1 MRRKCSTGAVREIKD
16 YDVIVIGSG
25 IGGLAA
31 AAVLAKLKNRRVLV
45 LERHFQPGGQ
55 THAFTR
61 HGRWH
66 FDVGLHYVG
75 QMATGK
81 ATRKVMDFITGGRVA
96 WNRMPEA
103 LERFIYP
110 DFTFTAH
117 ADPQKYEADL
127 AALFPAERSALRR
140 YFRDAL
146 KSAFWYGFRQM
157 ANGFPPPVKLAARG
171 AYALFGGHAR
181 MTTKEYLDRHFSDA
195 RLKALLASQWPDYGL
210 PPSQSAFGFHG
221 VIVTHYLEGAWYP
234 EGGAGRIAAG
244 IIPEIERA
252 GGHVRTG
259 MNVTRII
266 VKDGAAIG
274 VAVSINGGEELFH
287 APVVISDAGA
297 VNTYCS
303 LLPPDVPI
311 PFRHELAAFPVGV
324 SAFVLY
330 LCLKDSPARL
340 GFDGGNTWV
349 YESYDHGEMLAA
361 ARGGNGP
368 MAYFL
373 SFPSLKDPKATA
385 HTGEVLVAAGYDEWK
400 RWAGRGWRKRDKEYY
415 AFKEAFAQKILAKVD
430 ARFPGLKDM
439 VAHYDVSSPLTME
452 YFQGNPAGAF
462 YGIPCV
468 PSRPEQ
474 QWSCPVTPVKNLY
487 LAGSDAMS
495 PGIVGAMM
503 GGIMAVAA
511 TEGSTGMVKVMG
523 NILRAAPPSADG

>member
-1 MRRKCSTGAVREIKD
+1 MGRDNS
-16 YDVIVIGSG
+16 YDAIVIGSG

-31 AAVLAKLKNRRVLV
+31 AAALAKLNNRRVLV

-75 QMATGK
+75 QMAPGA
-81 ATRKVMDFITGGRVA
+81 ATRKVMDFITGGRLA
-96 WNRMPEA
+96 WNRLPEA
-103 LERFIYP
+103 LEKFIYP
-110 DFTFTAH
+110 DFTFTVR
-117 ADPQKYEADL
+117 ADPQHYEDDL

-140 YFRDAL
+140 YFRDVRKA
-146 KSAFWYGFRQM
+146 AFWYGFRHT

-171 AYALFGGHAR
+171 AYALFGGLAR

-210 PPSQSAFGFHG
+210 PPSQSAFGMHG
-221 VIVTHYLEGAWYP
+221 MLVTHYLKGAWYP

-252 GGHVRTG
+252 GGRVRTG
-259 MNVTRII
+259 VNVTRII
-266 VKDGAAIG
+266 VKDGAATG
-274 VAVSINGGEELFH
+274 VAAIVDGVEESFH
-287 APVVISDAGA
+287 APLVISDAGA

-311 PFRHELAAFPVGV
+311 PFRAALAAFPTGC
-324 SAFVLY
+324 SALVLY
-330 LCLKDSPARL
+330 LCFKESPARL

-349 YESYDHGEMLAA
+349 YESYDHGEMFAA
-361 ARGGNGP
+361 NSGGNGP
-368 MAYFL
+368 MMYFL

-385 HTGEVLVAAGYDEWK
+385 HTGEVLIPANYDEWK

-415 AFKEAFAQKILAKVD
+415 AFKEALAKKLLAKVD
-430 ARFPGLKDM
+430 ARFPGLKDL
-439 VAHYDVSSPLTME
+439 VAHYDVSSPLTMAH
-452 YFQGNPAGAF
+452 FQGNARGAF

-468 PSRPEQ
+468 PHRPLQ
-474 QWSCPVTPVKNLY
+474 PWSGNRTPVKNLY
-487 LAGSDAMS
+487 LAGSDVMS

-503 GGIMAVAA
+503 GGVMAAAA
-511 TEGSTGMVKVMG
+511 TEGATGMMKVMG
-523 NILRAAPPSADG
+523 KIMRTAPPAAR